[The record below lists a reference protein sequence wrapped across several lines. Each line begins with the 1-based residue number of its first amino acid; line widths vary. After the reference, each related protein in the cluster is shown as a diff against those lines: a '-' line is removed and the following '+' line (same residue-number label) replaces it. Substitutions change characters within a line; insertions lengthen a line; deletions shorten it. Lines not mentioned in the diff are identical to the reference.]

1 MKKILLASTALVL
14 SAGIAQAQAVR
25 ITGEGRMGILYERV
39 SGDNGSAS
47 AWAQENRLQF
57 NFTVGVT
64 ADHGLSFGAFTRA
77 RMTNG
82 TAASFSGSRVWV
94 EASNLRLTFGNV
106 DGAIRG
112 AGVSHGY
119 AGGCGVGY
127 VGGHYCADASGLLG
141 LTTLGLVPG
150 YLGVTGAAQ
159 PGQTHGFASQAGGP
173 AARARLDYSFGDTR
187 VAISSDRGAATEFGI
202 RSRFDAFTVALGY
215 SNRVTYG
222 VAQANPAT
230 YSGFDLVAGSAIP
243 RAGSVLSLSGHYNG
257 GSWGVGLQV
266 VRVSYSNV
274 ATFAAVES
282 NMNHTNW
289 TLSGNVELGG
299 GNLYGYVGR
308 MYMAGIDVG
317 GAITYRL
324 PVNTLGISYGYGL
337 GGGATLTAGIERAAI
352 RNSLGAGSATYTSAS
367 VGVAFNF

>member
-25 ITGEGRMGILYERV
+25 ITGEGRMGIIYETSRGTLAPF
-39 SGDNGSAS
+39 SGSN
-47 AWAQENRLQF
+47 WIQENRLQF

-82 TAASFSGSRVWV
+82 TAAQFSGSRVWV

-119 AGGCGVGY
+119 AGGCSVGY
-127 VGGHYCADASGLLG
+127 VGGHYCGDTAGLIG
-141 LTTLGLVPG
+141 LSS
-150 YLGVTGAAQ
+150 LGVAPSPYQTGNTIMA
-159 PGQTHGFASQAGGP
+159 GQTQGFASQAGGP
-173 AARARLDYSFGDTR
+173 AARARLDYSFGETR
-187 VAISSDRGAATEFGI
+187 IAISSDRGAATEFGI

-215 SNRVTYG
+215 SNRASIATLG
-222 VAQANPAT
+222 VGPAT
-230 YSGFDLVAGSAIP
+230 QPGYFSDLIGTAIVP
-243 RAGSVLSLSGHYNG
+243 GSVVALSGHYNG
-257 GSWGVGLQV
+257 GSWGVGALV
-266 VRVSYSNV
+266 VRVSYSG
-274 ATFAAVES
+274 ALSAQS
-282 NMNHTNW
+282 HTNW
-289 TLSGNVELGG
+289 SLSGNVELGG

-308 MYMAGIDVG
+308 VTQARTGNPLNRVFNTAGV
-317 GAITYRL
+317 
-324 PVNTLGISYGYGL
+324 SYGYGL
-337 GGGATLTAGIERAAI
+337 GGGATLTAGIER
-352 RNSLGAGSATYTSAS
+352 LSAPGFTFTSAS